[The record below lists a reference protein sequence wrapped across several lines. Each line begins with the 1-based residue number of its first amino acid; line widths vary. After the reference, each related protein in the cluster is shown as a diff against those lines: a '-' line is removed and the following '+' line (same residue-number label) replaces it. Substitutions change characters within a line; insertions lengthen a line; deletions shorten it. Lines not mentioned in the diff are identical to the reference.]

1 MAKPTAPRDN
11 KPQVREEEEN
21 NAKKPLQLDSNI
33 KMILVVV
40 ISMLLGGVIFLC
52 LNYVL
57 IDNLLGAKLPQ
68 QTQTDENEEDTS
80 DEEEQVEKGIIVD
93 LGDFVLNL
101 ADVDAKRYLKANV
114 ALELSKL
121 PTDPD
126 LSAAQPAE
134 GGGHG
139 GHGGG
144 EAGDPMK
151 AVEMEMAQYKP
162 AIRDAII
169 TTLSSKTSSEVAT
182 TVGKELVKEQIAQDV
197 NAIFAGTREVIRV
210 SFGQFII
217 Q

>member
-1 MAKPTAPRDN
+1 MAKPTATRDN
-11 KPQVREEEEN
+11 KPQTREEEEN
-21 NAKKPLQLDSNI
+21 KDKKPFQLDSNV
-33 KMILVVV
+33 KMILIVVL
-40 ISMLLGGVIFLC
+40 SMLLGGIIFLC

-57 IDNLLGAKLPQ
+57 IDNLLGSKLPQ
-68 QTQTDENEEDTS
+68 QTQTEDNGEDTS

-101 ADVDAKRYLKANV
+101 ADVDSKKYLKANV

-126 LSAAQPAE
+126 FSANQPAE

-144 EAGDPMK
+144 EAADPMK
-151 AVEMEMAQYKP
+151 VVEMEMAQYKP

>member
-11 KPQVREEEEN
+11 KPQVREEEDN
-21 NAKKPLQLDSNI
+21 NTKKPLQLDSNI
-33 KMILVVV
+33 KMILVVI
-40 ISMLLGGVIFLC
+40 ISMLLGGVVFLC

-57 IDNLLGAKLPQ
+57 IDNLLGSKLPQ
-68 QTQTDENEEDTS
+68 QTQTEETDDTAS

-126 LSAAQPAE
+126 LTASQPAE

-144 EAGDPMK
+144 EAADPMK
-151 AVEMEMAQYKP
+151 AVELEMAQYKP

-169 TTLSSKTSSEVAT
+169 TTLSSKTSSEVST